1 MNWKAVLKKHLETVP
16 DSKYEWDNIKIAVD
30 ISQNISDDDWQRF
43 LDEVKAMQK
52 ARRWRKIKKIF
63 KWFVVVGTVGYFLIA
78 LYGRYHYL
86 LPWALRR

>member
-52 ARRWRKIKKIF
+52 ARRWKKIKTILW
-63 KWFVVVGTVGYFLIA
+63 WFAAGFVITAIYILT
-78 LYGRYHYL
+78 R
-86 LPWALRR
+86 

>member
-1 MNWKAVLKKHLETVP
+1 MNWKTVLKKHLETVP

-63 KWFVVVGTVGYFLIA
+63 K
-78 LYGRYHYL
+78 
-86 LPWALRR
+86 